1 MGHISSLESPLD
13 SPLSLPTPPVSGVQ
27 GPFNPTH
34 LPCPPSPPAHSPARQ
49 TRDFHVSPSQSHY
62 PAPEQADLII
72 SPSCSHLFHNSA
84 SPMGQWPRPCHL
96 ASACLSGLICTPAPE
111 TSCSRT
117 SLSHQL
123 SLATPTPSVPVQR
136 HLGTCRDP
144 PHLEFCRPGTSLLLL
159 GDSYNLPQVM
169 QVGAVLLGT
178 ELRQPQGRP
187 MGNRSHLSSS
197 LGLSKL
203 GSEGESA
210 QHPSGARM
218 SGIWSS
224 GAVSSLILHQ
234 VRKPCLQNEVLRL
247 I

>member
-136 HLGTCRDP
+136 HLGTCKDP
-144 PHLEFCRPGTSLLLL
+144 P
-159 GDSYNLPQVM
+159 
-169 QVGAVLLGT
+169 A
-178 ELRQPQGRP
+178 LRIL
-187 MGNRSHLSSS
+187 SAWHLSSPF
-197 LGLSKL
+197 G
-203 GSEGESA
+203 
-210 QHPSGARM
+210 
-218 SGIWSS
+218 
-224 GAVSSLILHQ
+224 
-234 VRKPCLQNEVLRL
+234 RL
-247 I
+247 IQPPTGDAGGSCPPRDRAAAATG